1 MTCAACVN
9 RVVKALENVAGV
21 SRVNVN
27 LATERASVELPPG
40 APQVLCLRGAV
51 RARGYEP
58 VMEHGSFPV
67 EGLTC
72 AACVTRVERALAKT
86 PGVVN
91 ASVNLATEKA
101 TVDFL
106 PADTSR
112 ERLRVAVE
120 KAGHS
125 ASFTDVAESDEAGA
139 RNSERERL
147 RRDVILAGALTAPVL
162 LLDMVQTLLLPVDSW
177 LHGIIPME
185 TLTLLFFVLAT
196 IVQFGPGRRFYRRGW
211 PALVQGM
218 PDMNTLVMIGSSA
231 AYGYSVVATFLP
243 GILPAGTAH
252 VYYEASA
259 TIITLILLGKY
270 FEALAKGRTGDA
282 IRKLLGLRP
291 DTAAVVRGDEIV
303 DVPLDQV
310 VRGDVLLVRPGDRIP
325 VDGVVTEGSS
335 YVDEAMITGEPVPVV
350 KGTGDQVVGG
360 TVNKTGSFRFEAT
373 QVGSDTVLARIVRM
387 VEEAQGGKVPI
398 QELADRVINVFVPI
412 VLLIAALTFVVWL
425 VFGPEPALPF
435 ALVNAVAVL
444 IIACPCA
451 MGLATPTSIMVGTG
465 RAAELGVLFR
475 NGAALQALQEAGVVA
490 LDKTGTLTEGRPTV
504 VHLETRGLDS
514 SEVLRLV
521 ASVEMNSEHPLA
533 RSLVEAARARD
544 LQLLPTQEFESI
556 TGKGVKATVDGRQVL
571 VGSARLLEE
580 EGLDLDL
587 FGEEREELARRAAT
601 PVFAA
606 IDGQPAAI
614 IGIADELKEGTREA
628 IEQLH
633 RLGLRVAMITG
644 DDERTARAIA
654 SRVGID
660 EVRAQVLPEGKVDAV
675 RTLQQGGRKVAFV
688 GDGINDA
695 PALAQANVGIAIGT
709 GTDIAIESADVVLM
723 SGDLRGIVNAL
734 DLSRATMRNI
744 RQNLFWAFIY
754 NIVLI
759 PVAAGVLYPLGGIL
773 LSPIMAAVAMGLS
786 SVFVLTN
793 ALRLRGFRPAVV
805 ASQSGTAGLE
815 TTGKAAGAA

>member
-9 RVVKALENVAGV
+9 RVEKALENVAGV
-21 SRVNVN
+21 SQVNVN
-27 LATERASVELPPG
+27 LATERASVELHSG
-40 APQVLCLRGAV
+40 ETQVIALLDAV
-51 RARGYEP
+51 RAQGYEP
-58 VMEHGSFPV
+58 VLEHVSFPV
-67 EGLTC
+67 EGMTC

-112 ERLRVAVE
+112 ERLREAVE
-120 KAGHS
+120 KAGYS

-147 RRDVILAGALTAPVL
+147 RRDVILAGALTAPLL
-162 LLDMVQTLLLPVDSW
+162 LLDMVPMLIPPVASW

-282 IRKLLGLRP
+282 IRKLLDLRP

-360 TVNKTGSFRFEAT
+360 TVNKTGSFRFQAT

-425 VFGPEPALPF
+425 IFGPEPALPF

-521 ASVEMNSEHPLA
+521 ASAEMNSEHPLA
-533 RSLVEAARARD
+533 RSLVDAARARN

-556 TGKGVKATVDGRQVL
+556 TGKGVKAMVDGRQVL

-793 ALRLRGFRPAVV
+793 ALRLRGFRPAVA
-805 ASQSGTAGLE
+805 ASHSGTAGLE